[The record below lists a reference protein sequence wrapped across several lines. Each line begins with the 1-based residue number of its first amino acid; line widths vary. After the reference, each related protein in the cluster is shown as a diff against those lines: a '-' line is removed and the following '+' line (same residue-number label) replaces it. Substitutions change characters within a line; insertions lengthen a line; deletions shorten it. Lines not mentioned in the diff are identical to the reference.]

1 MISKFTSLNGG
12 DIYYSAVIPPALTG
26 CTIPDP
32 RGLFA
37 TGDFGAAI
45 LYELN
50 CPAFSVWYC
59 QYIMRTTAWLYSTSE
74 KAVLELQM
82 MLHHDLQYQLEGIGQ
97 VRIPERHFNM
107 TYVPYIKNKVLL
119 KEGHHYS
126 MMDIHFSP
134 EYLERYAYY
143 FPPLAELLKR
153 QERNAAS
160 LLCRKSIAMTAEMDI
175 AVMQLLQCEYTGDMK
190 AAFIESKVSELLL
203 RGMYRVSGD
212 KESAFHVRLLNR
224 DLEKIREARD
234 YILYNMDQPC
244 TLIELA
250 HKVGINDFKLKKGF
264 KQLYGTTLFDFLLNA
279 RIDKA
284 RMLLAE
290 TNMPIQDIALA
301 TGYKNITGFS
311 AAFKKKTGY
320 PPGSIRRRG

>member
-1 MISKFTSLNGG
+1 MIFKLTQLEEGN
-12 DIYYSAVIPPALTG
+12 ILYSSVVPPVLAAY
-26 CTIPDP
+26 TIPDS

-37 TGDFGAAI
+37 TGDFGAGV

-50 CPAFSVWYC
+50 CPLFSVWYC
-59 QYIMRTTAWLYSTSE
+59 QYIMRKTAWLHSTSE
-74 KAVLELQM
+74 KGAIELQM
-82 MLHHDLQYQLEGIGQ
+82 VLHHDLQYRLEGIGNIH
-97 VRIPERHFNM
+97 IPERHFNM
-107 TYVPYIKNKVLL
+107 TYVPYIKNKTQL

-134 EYLERYAYY
+134 EYLQRYAVY
-143 FPPLAELLKR
+143 FPLLADLLKR

-160 LLCRKSIAMTAEMDI
+160 LLCRKAIAMTNEMDI
-175 AVMQLLQCEYTGDMK
+175 AVLQMLQCEYSGDMK
-190 AAFIESKVSELLL
+190 NAFVESKVSELLL
-203 RGMYRVSGD
+203 RGLYRVSGD
-212 KESAFHVRLLNR
+212 RDATDGIRLVNR

-250 HKVGINDFKLKKGF
+250 RKVGVNDFKLKKGF
-264 KQLYGTTLFDFLLNA
+264 KQLYGTTLFDFLLSA

-284 RMLLAE
+284 RMLLTE
-290 TNMPIQDIALA
+290 TNMPVHDIALA

-320 PPGSIRRRG
+320 SPGTIRKKG